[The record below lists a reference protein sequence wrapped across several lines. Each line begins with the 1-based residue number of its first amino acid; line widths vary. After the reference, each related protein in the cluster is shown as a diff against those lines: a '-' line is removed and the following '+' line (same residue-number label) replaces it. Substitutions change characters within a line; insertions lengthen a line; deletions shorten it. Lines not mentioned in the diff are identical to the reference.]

1 MKYTFLDGNTS
12 YKAYLNINGRY
23 YGEVCSD
30 IQGARAALVVL
41 RKRNLKEKEE
51 EKKKKAEKKEEREKE
66 WEEFLEWKKNNPNL
80 L

>member
-1 MKYTFLDGNTS
+1 MAFKKNSLILGSNFIKYYF
-12 YKAYLNINGRY
+12 
-23 YGEVCSD
+23 
-30 IQGARAALVVL
+30 
-41 RKRNLKEKEE
+41 KEKEE